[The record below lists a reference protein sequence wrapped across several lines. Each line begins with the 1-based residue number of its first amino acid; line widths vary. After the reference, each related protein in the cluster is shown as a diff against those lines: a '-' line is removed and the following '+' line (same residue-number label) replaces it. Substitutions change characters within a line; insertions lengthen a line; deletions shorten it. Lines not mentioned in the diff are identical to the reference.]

1 MVVCFNYWNIF
12 CEICVV
18 GIFLYCL
25 VIDDEDGGL
34 IFFLMFIFFL
44 IRDFV
49 FCLMFFILDYDKEFL
64 ISFNILFCILD

>member
-18 GIFLYCL
+18 GIFLDCL
-25 VIDDEDGGL
+25 LIDEEDGGGIYL
-34 IFFLMFIFFL
+34 IVIIFFL
-44 IRDFV
+44 IRVFL

-64 ISFNILFCILD
+64 ISFNILLCILE